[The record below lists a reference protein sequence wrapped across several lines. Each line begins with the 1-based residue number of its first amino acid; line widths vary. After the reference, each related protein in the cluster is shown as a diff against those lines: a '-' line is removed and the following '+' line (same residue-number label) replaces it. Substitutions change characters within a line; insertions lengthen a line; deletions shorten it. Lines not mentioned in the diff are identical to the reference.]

1 MELLMI
7 LMPDFYRL
15 INHSKN
21 SDKNLYDHLINTLSM
36 VVKVNDRVRRRLFL
50 QDNVEIMGYQ

>member
-1 MELLMI
+1 MI